1 MSVLKIIINLE
12 FKIMIMAPYMCL
24 DTLRFLS
31 FSVHNVHYLT
41 QYDRYR
47 DYDREAFDMLFDAA
61 KAWADKDF
69 YPYYR
74 EMDEQPATFVEGRVR
89 THPILK
95 SIFQH
100 AGENGWLGQY
110 FDYEDGGMQLPHSV
124 VNGINHILESA
135 NNHIPGYLG
144 LTTGAAHLIASFGSE
159 WLKKTYIPPMLAG
172 KWSGTM
178 ALTEPQAG
186 SSLSDITTTA
196 YPLEQGIYKLK
207 GQKIFI
213 SGGDHE
219 AAENIV
225 HLTLARIEGAPAG
238 TRGISLFVVPKY
250 RPENGEMTDNDV
262 VAVADFQKLGQRGY
276 STVHLVYGENNG
288 CQGYLVGEMHQGLAY
303 MFQMMNGARIDVGM
317 TAVSTA
323 TAAYYASLK
332 YAQERPQG
340 RKILNSGKKDVTSG
354 QTLIIH
360 HPDVRR
366 MLLKQKAIIE
376 GALSLVLECS
386 YHSDMILCAEGDEK
400 EKHKLLLELLT
411 PVAKTY
417 PAEKGRESINEGLQI
432 LGGYGYCMDFPLQ
445 QYLRDI
451 RIMSIYEGT
460 TGIQSLDLLGRK
472 MTMSEGR
479 TWTLLLDNINQS
491 LDAASTETSL
501 SDYAHLLRVAV
512 KDTQHALDY
521 LLPYAMKG
529 DFENFLADASIVMDM
544 VSHTIIG
551 HQWLKIA
558 LTAHKCLSD
567 VISEFRQSFYQS
579 KITTMKYFFKYEL
592 PKVKSCLITI
602 ISSDKVT
609 LPDMGADI
617 F

>member
-1 MSVLKIIINLE
+1 MINLVLKTLV
-12 FKIMIMAPYMCL
+12 MTPYMCP
-24 DTLRFLS
+24 DTLRFIS
-31 FSVHNVHYLT
+31 FSVHRIQTLT
-41 QYDRYR
+41 QFDRFS
-47 DYDREAFDMLFDAA
+47 DYDKESFELLWEAA

-69 YPYYR
+69 FPYYR
-74 EMDEQPATFVEGRVR
+74 DMDEHPAVYQEGRVR

-95 SIFQH
+95 KIFH
-100 AGENGWLGQY
+100 DAGENGWLGQY

-144 LTTGAAHLIASFGSE
+144 LTTGSAHLIASFGNES
-159 WLKKTYIPPMLAG
+159 LKKTYIPPMLAG

-196 YPLEQGIYKLK
+196 YPLGDGTYAIK

-219 AAENIV
+219 ATENFV
-225 HLTLARIEGAPAG
+225 HLTLARIDGAPPG
-238 TRGISLFVVPKY
+238 TRGISLFVVPKF
-250 RPENGEMTDNDV
+250 RPENGELVYNDV
-262 VAVADFQKLGQRGY
+262 SAVADFQKLGQRGY
-276 STVHLVYGENNG
+276 STVHLVYGEKDQCRG
-288 CQGYLVGEMHQGLAY
+288 ELVGEPHKGLSY

-332 YAQERPQG
+332 YAGERPQG
-340 RKILNSGKKDVTSG
+340 RKILNSGKKDLTTE

-366 MLLKQKAIIE
+366 MLLAQKAINE
-376 GALSLVLECS
+376 GALSLIMECS
-386 YHSDMILCAEGDEK
+386 YHSDMAACETGEK
-400 EKHKLLLELLT
+400 QEKHRMLLELLT

-417 PAEKGRESINEGLQI
+417 PAEKGREAVNNGLQI
-432 LGGYGYCMDFPLQ
+432 LGGYGFCMDFPLQ

-472 MTMSEGR
+472 IPMNDGRAWEFLTEEIRTSINIARTYSELASYA
-479 TWTLLLDNINQS
+479 TL
-491 LDAASTETSL
+491 LDAAL
-501 SDYAHLLRVAV
+501 SDAKEVLA
-512 KDTQHALDY
+512 Y
-521 LLPYAMKG
+521 LMPYATEG
-529 DFENFLADASIVMDM
+529 DFENYLADATIFMEM
-544 VSHTIIG
+544 ISHLVIA
-551 HQWLKIA
+551 HQWLKMA
-558 LTAHKCLSD
+558 TTAHRYILEEKN
-567 VISEFRQSFYQS
+567 EFRQEFYIS
-579 KITTMKYFFKYEL
+579 KITAMKYFYKYEL
-592 PKVKSCLITI
+592 PKVKSCLLTI
-602 ISSDKVT
+602 KSDDKVT
-609 LPDMGADI
+609 LPDRGVDI